1 MCGIRR
7 TMRYLI
13 TVTENISLLLG
24 RDRRHRKLWRR
35 EGGAGGVP
43 TNTRGRAPRVPET
56 STAMSDDD
64 EVTEEVLARLS
75 REMAETVRVSL
86 RQGEPEAV
94 VDSQVAG
101 EDDAPGPRTSAV
113 SWSSRENPD
122 DDDIMISALVS
133 AMAKGR
139 EISASLGGGTDPVRV
154 MVNLDAAEPPNPSG
168 SRSSSVQR
176 ERVGFGSSAPRVTA
190 PKVPSDADVTG
201 PGLAYANVEN
211 LSRVSRPNAPGA
223 RWGKPPPRRP
233 ALAESL
239 APSSTRRAA
248 ARAVSAVTGAAHGT
262 GGVAEAIADLEWV
275 VRGEA
280 GSSQPALVS
289 PERLDVARRK
299 PKAVT
304 FSKAGLR
311 PVTPPGERA
320 RARREARAAVE
331 EDLRARGL
339 RELPPDERFRAVERT
354 PGRLAKFSAL
364 PTGRDAGDES
374 TSSSEGTGSE
384 YELDD
389 DADAWWNAPF
399 GTLTFAEGLMRTP
412 RKVKKRAP
420 RTGDEK
426 ENATGNGT
434 KRRTKTAVFASP
446 AKPGRSKPDEP
457 EKGATTTRG
466 DKRQPPPGASML
478 DPVALAR
485 ALDVTRAKSIGARGV
500 TRWAPPSAAALPS
513 PPGSVASM
521 ESTESDD
528 WHGRN
533 IRRDLRRRASAE
545 RAAIARTT
553 AADTDMN
560 AVRPRNVTGVT
571 KWGKPP
577 PAPDERRAE
586 KEKPRGFKDGES
598 YENAARDHKL
608 GRETAAGLPLDV
620 QLAAGL
626 QLRPTEPKPYH
637 PDGDATNKNLP
648 PLPDDAAVRKRVPG
662 YTFPKPK
669 PLDEDLDEISKL
681 KKARRKE
688 ELETPGPG
696 HYANHTPRVETRPKA
711 PAISFGDHPIVPVEV
726 RQSMKIDL
734 ADFHPSD
741 LDPVAAWHKLR
752 GTEPKGF
759 ATFWK
764 HPEKKS
770 HIDEVIEKVERV
782 EAERHAGRI
791 EHAVSKALRQSRTK
805 DWKMN
810 EDIGALGDAIAA
822 AAARVDEEQSP
833 DANRSLVERR
843 VDVGG
848 AWARAGAEKPDGS
861 EEEHAFD
868 YDAAI
873 AEEAERRRDPVGAW
887 KASVAPSK
895 PVFSFPKGPSGREDV
910 DAELEPWPVL
920 GIGEPW
926 SERRVEGGA
935 LPFELVLGRSDAYE
949 DRLKAREAEEKRKI
963 FPGSYDVV
971 AALDYLRRQTPAAIF
986 KLAADRWR
994 AHGRAR
1000 RLKRARNLLGA
1011 DVAGYMADEWDD
1023 DERDEDEGPAMLGDE
1038 ARAAADALMRPR
1050 APAWEFLPLRVTVA
1064 KANVATG
1071 MKPGDRPELDV
1082 KLTLVRR
1089 RQPGATKFGSRTPS
1103 GSKKSNAR
1111 TRDEADAARRGPG
1124 AYRLRYGQT
1133 ERRAPRAVIGTSGL
1147 GDDAVMEDDEEAY
1160 AEQVLDID
1168 PAAAFAAAVAPRK
1181 GTAVDMRRMPHP
1193 RVDDAERARRREEL
1207 DLAELT
1213 ERPKVE
1219 TPLEA
1224 FRAPDGRGG
1233 WSALMDVSPAA
1244 SRRRRLAE
1252 ERRAK
1257 MEGISEVDGPDSSP
1271 TENRMRAKD
1280 KLTDPS
1286 SDAYVRRRTDAG
1298 VMDFASMTFRVS
1310 ERTPGNVELD
1320 LLEAGI
1326 GPGTYA
1332 AEPASRR
1339 RVPEVDFARG
1349 AARFALTDAEKAPP
1363 DEPLEGERVAIETG
1377 PAFDATRPDATRG
1390 GVISPLPTRAE
1401 SSKGKDGTY
1410 ADALYDVERGLRYM
1424 RSARDDVAPAFER
1437 GGPRVTDPALPDPRS
1452 NPDAPD
1458 FYAGDLDERG
1468 RSTATG
1474 ESTRHRARGWMGG
1487 WKVAPAP
1494 PEFTEG
1500 DILYLDPARADDY
1513 RRRRTIGN
1521 VPDLGAGGARET
1533 PGGAFTKDSGP
1544 ALTRDVDYVRD
1555 DALRSAYPPLVTGT
1569 GAVRVDR
1576 GRAGASDIFVR
1587 QTDAGDL
1594 DAGAYHDESN
1604 CAETQS
1610 RLSNRE
1616 RARAV
1621 DFSNAPGRRGAAAGG
1636 FGTPNDDGGGGEGDV
1651 LVLDPIDP
1659 KTAPMG
1665 RGTDDANPA
1674 VDYARDRTRRAFPAP
1689 SPANPGGD
1697 VLHLQPGRGDALGE
1711 RARKADFGAGPGRG
1725 SHPGGTFGEW
1735 TDANVI
1741 HGLRAEVDLDKTA
1754 GGLGDA
1760 NARRRERMARLVAR
1774 QPRRGRGDQRPEP
1787 ERPGKIVIA

>member
-1 MCGIRR
+1 
-7 TMRYLI
+7 
-13 TVTENISLLLG
+13 
-24 RDRRHRKLWRR
+24 
-35 EGGAGGVP
+35 
-43 TNTRGRAPRVPET
+43 
-56 STAMSDDD
+56 MSDDD

-86 RQGEPEAV
+86 RQGEPEAAV
-94 VDSQVAG
+94 VDSRANAG
-101 EDDAPGPRTSAV
+101 EEEDAPGPRTSAV

-154 MVNLDAAEPPNPSG
+154 MVNLDAAEPPDPSG

-190 PKVPSDADVTG
+190 PKVPDADVTG
-201 PGLAYANVEN
+201 PGLAYAGPFEN
-211 LSRVSRPNAPGA
+211 LSRVSRPNVPGA

-248 ARAVSAVTGAAHGT
+248 ARAVSAVTGAAAGV

-280 GSSQPALVS
+280 AASEPALVS
-289 PERLDVARRK
+289 PERLDVFRRTV
-299 PKAVT
+299 KAAT

-320 RARREARAAVE
+320 RLRRARIKAVE
-331 EDLRARGL
+331 EDLRARGGI
-339 RELPPDERFRAVERT
+339 REMPGSYDERFRAVERT

-364 PTGRDAGDES
+364 PTGREGKLGDES
-374 TSSSEGTGSE
+374 ESSEGTSRSE
-384 YELDD
+384 HDELDD

-399 GTLTFAEGLMRTP
+399 GTLTFAEGLKRTP
-412 RKVKKRAP
+412 RKVKKRAA
-420 RTGDEK
+420 GDDK
-426 ENATGNGT
+426 ENAKRGT
-434 KRRTKTAVFASP
+434 KTGTKQTAAFAPP

-457 EKGATTTRG
+457 PTKDATTRG
-466 DKRQPPPGASML
+466 DTRRPPPPGSML

-485 ALDVTRAKSIGARGV
+485 ALDVTRAKPSGARGIV
-500 TRWAPPSAAALPS
+500 RWAPPPASLPS
-513 PPGSVASM
+513 PPGSVASI

-545 RAAIARTT
+545 RRRAIAKTT
-553 AADTDMN
+553 AADTDTDMN

-577 PAPDERRAE
+577 PAPDERRASGR
-586 KEKPRGFKDGES
+586 EKPRGFKDGES
-598 YENAARDHKL
+598 HENAARDHKL
-608 GRETAAGLPLDV
+608 GRETATGLPLDV

-626 QLRPTEPKPYH
+626 QLRPIEPKPYD
-637 PDGDATNKNLP
+637 PDGDATTDKNLP

-669 PLDEDLDEISKL
+669 PLDEDLDEFAKL

-822 AAARVDEEQSP
+822 AAARVDEERSP
-833 DANRSLVERR
+833 DANRTLVERR

-848 AWARAGAEKPDGS
+848 AWARAGAKKPDGS
-861 EEEHAFD
+861 EEEYAFD

-887 KASVAPSK
+887 KTSVAPSK

-910 DAELEPWPVL
+910 ERELEPWPVL

-935 LPFELVLGRSDAYE
+935 LPFELMLGRSDAYE
-949 DRLKAREAEEKRKI
+949 DRLKAREAEENRKI
-963 FPGSYDVV
+963 FPGSYNVV

-1000 RLKRARNLLGA
+1000 RLKRAQNLLGA

-1023 DERDEDEGPAMLGDE
+1023 DKRDEDEGPAMLGDE

-1064 KANVATG
+1064 KANVVTG

-1089 RQPGATKFGSRTPS
+1089 RQPGATKFGSVGTGA
-1103 GSKKSNAR
+1103 GSKKSRAR

-1124 AYRLRYGQT
+1124 AYLLRHGQT

-1147 GDDAVMEDDEEAY
+1147 ADDAVMEDDDIFHPGT
-1160 AEQVLDID
+1160 VLDID
-1168 PAAAFAAAVAPRK
+1168 PAAAYAAAVAPRK

-1207 DLAELT
+1207 DLAEMTKLT
-1213 ERPKVE
+1213 SGPKE
-1219 TPLEA
+1219 SLKTLKA

-1244 SRRRRLAE
+1244 SRRRRVAE

-1257 MEGISEVDGPDSSP
+1257 MEGISEVDGPNSSP
-1271 TENRMRAKD
+1271 TKTRMRAKD

-1332 AEPASRR
+1332 AEPVSR
-1339 RVPEVDFARG
+1339 RVPEVNFSRG

-1363 DEPLEGERVAIETG
+1363 DEPLEGERVVIDTG

-1390 GVISPLPTRAE
+1390 GVISPLPTE
-1401 SSKGKDGTY
+1401 SSKGKDKAGKDKAGKDGAAQVPPY

-1424 RSARDDVAPAFER
+1424 RSARDDVAPSFER

-1452 NPDAPD
+1452 NPEAPD
-1458 FYAGDLDERG
+1458 FYHAGELDERG
-1468 RSTATG
+1468 RSTVTG
-1474 ESTRHRARGWMGG
+1474 TSTRHRARGWMGG

-1494 PEFTEG
+1494 TPEFTDG
-1500 DILYLDPARADDY
+1500 DVLYLDPALADDY
-1513 RRRRTIGN
+1513 RRRRTGLGAA
-1521 VPDLGAGGARET
+1521 DLGAGGARESPVT
-1533 PGGAFTKDSGP
+1533 TFSKDSGP
-1544 ALTRDVDYVRD
+1544 ALTADVDYVRD
-1555 DALRSAYPPLVTGT
+1555 DALRSMYPPLIAGT

-1604 CAETQS
+1604 RAETTS
-1610 RLSNRE
+1610 RTSNRE
-1616 RARAV
+1616 RARVV
-1621 DFSNAPGRRGAAAGG
+1621 DFSNAPGRKSLG
-1636 FGTPNDDGGGGEGDV
+1636 FGTPNDSQLQGEGDV

-1659 KTAPMG
+1659 KTAPVG
-1665 RGTDDANPA
+1665 RGNGAGA
-1674 VDYARDRTRRAFPAP
+1674 AMDYARDRTRRAFPAP

-1697 VLHLQPGRGDALGE
+1697 VLHLRPGRGDALGE
-1711 RARKADFGAGPGRG
+1711 RARKADFGSGPGRLA
-1725 SHPGGTFGEW
+1725 HPAGTFGEW
-1735 TDANVI
+1735 TEARAI
-1741 HGLRAEVDLDKTA
+1741 HGLRAEADLDQTA
-1754 GGLGDA
+1754 GGFGDA

-1774 QPRRGRGDQRPEP
+1774 QPRRGRGDGRPEP

>member
-1 MCGIRR
+1 
-7 TMRYLI
+7 
-13 TVTENISLLLG
+13 
-24 RDRRHRKLWRR
+24 
-35 EGGAGGVP
+35 
-43 TNTRGRAPRVPET
+43 
-56 STAMSDDD
+56 MSDDD

-86 RQGEPEAV
+86 RQGEPEAAV
-94 VDSQVAG
+94 VDSRADAG
-101 EDDAPGPRTSAV
+101 EEEDDAPGPRTSAV

-154 MVNLDAAEPPNPSG
+154 MVNLDAAEPPDPSG

-190 PKVPSDADVTG
+190 PKVPDADVTG
-201 PGLAYANVEN
+201 PGLAYAGPFDN
-211 LSRVSRPNAPGA
+211 LSRVSRPNVPSA

-248 ARAVSAVTGAAHGT
+248 SRAVSAVTGAATGV

-280 GSSQPALVS
+280 GASEPALVS

-299 PKAVT
+299 VKAAT

-320 RARREARAAVE
+320 RLRRARKKAVE
-331 EDLRARGL
+331 EDLRARRLAEMPGSY
-339 RELPPDERFRAVERT
+339 DERFRAVERT
-354 PGRLAKFSAL
+354 PGRLTKFSEL
-364 PTGRDAGDES
+364 PTGRESFGDES
-374 TSSSEGTGSE
+374 ASSEGTSRSGLSD
-384 YELDD
+384 ELDD

-399 GTLTFAEGLMRTP
+399 GTLTFAEGLKRTP
-412 RKVKKRAP
+412 RKVKR
-420 RTGDEK
+420 RTPHTAAGDEK
-426 ENATGNGT
+426 ENAGGT
-434 KRRTKTAVFASP
+434 KRGTKQTAAFAPP
-446 AKPGRSKPDEP
+446 AVQPGRYKPHEP
-457 EKGATTTRG
+457 TKGSNPRG
-466 DKRQPPPGASML
+466 DKRHPHRAGSML

-485 ALDVTRAKSIGARGV
+485 ALDVTRAKPSGARGV
-500 TRWAPPSAAALPS
+500 TRWAPPPAALPS
-513 PPGSVASM
+513 PPGSVASI

-545 RAAIARTT
+545 RAAIAKTT

-577 PAPDERRAE
+577 PAPDERRASRE
-586 KEKPRGFKDGES
+586 KRRGFKDGES

-608 GRETAAGLPLDV
+608 GRDTAAGLPLDV

-626 QLRPTEPKPYH
+626 QLRPIEPKPYD
-637 PDGDATNKNLP
+637 PDGDATDKNLP

-669 PLDEDLDEISKL
+669 PLDEDLDEFAKL

-696 HYANHTPRVETRPKA
+696 HYASHTPRVETRPKA

-791 EHAVSKALRQSRTK
+791 EHAVGKALRQSRTRE

-822 AAARVDEEQSP
+822 AAARVDEEGSP
-833 DANRSLVERR
+833 DANRMLVERR

-848 AWARAGAEKPDGS
+848 AWARAGAKIPDGS
-861 EEEHAFD
+861 EEEYAFD

-873 AEEAERRRDPVGAW
+873 AEEAERRRDPAGAW
-887 KASVAPSK
+887 KTSVAPSK

-910 DAELEPWPVL
+910 ERELEPWPVL

-935 LPFELVLGRSDAYE
+935 LPFELMLGRSDAYE
-949 DRLKAREAEEKRKI
+949 DRLKAREAEENRKI
-963 FPGSYDVV
+963 FPGSYNVV

-1000 RLKRARNLLGA
+1000 RLKRAQNLLGA
-1011 DVAGYMADEWDD
+1011 DVAGYMANEWDEW
-1023 DERDEDEGPAMLGDE
+1023 DEDEGPAMLGDE

-1064 KANVATG
+1064 KANVVTG

-1089 RQPGATKFGSRTPS
+1089 RQPGATKFGSVGTGA
-1103 GSKKSNAR
+1103 GSKKSRAR

-1124 AYRLRYGQT
+1124 AYRLRHGQT

-1147 GDDAVMEDDEEAY
+1147 ADDAVVEDDDIFHPGTT
-1160 AEQVLDID
+1160 LDID

-1207 DLAELT
+1207 DLAEMTKLASG
-1213 ERPKVE
+1213 PKE
-1219 TPLEA
+1219 TTTPLKA

-1244 SRRRRLAE
+1244 SRRRRVAE

-1257 MEGISEVDGPDSSP
+1257 MEGISEVDGPNSSP
-1271 TENRMRAKD
+1271 TKTRMRAKD

-1332 AEPASRR
+1332 AEPVSR
-1339 RVPEVDFARG
+1339 RVPEVDFSRG

-1363 DEPLEGERVAIETG
+1363 DEPLEGERVVIETG

-1390 GVISPLPTRAE
+1390 GVISPLPTE
-1401 SSKGKDGTY
+1401 SSKGKDKAGKDKAGKDGVAQEKPPY

-1452 NPDAPD
+1452 NPEAPD
-1458 FYAGDLDERG
+1458 FYHAGELDERG
-1468 RSTATG
+1468 RSTVTG
-1474 ESTRHRARGWMGG
+1474 TSTRHRARGWMGG

-1494 PEFTEG
+1494 SPEFTDG
-1500 DILYLDPARADDY
+1500 DVLYLDPALADDY

-1521 VPDLGAGGARET
+1521 VPDLGAGGARESPVT
-1533 PGGAFTKDSGP
+1533 TFSKDSGP
-1544 ALTRDVDYVRD
+1544 ALTADVDYVRD
-1555 DALRSAYPPLVTGT
+1555 DALRSMYPPLIAGT

-1604 CAETQS
+1604 RAETTS
-1610 RLSNRE
+1610 RTSNRE
-1616 RARAV
+1616 RARVV
-1621 DFSNAPGRRGAAAGG
+1621 DFSNAPGRKGLG
-1636 FGTPNDDGGGGEGDV
+1636 FGTPNDSSGDV

-1659 KTAPMG
+1659 KTAPVG
-1665 RGTDDANPA
+1665 RGNDAGAA

-1697 VLHLQPGRGDALGE
+1697 VLHLRPGRGDALGE
-1711 RARKADFGAGPGRG
+1711 RARKADFGSGPGRLA
-1725 SHPGGTFGEW
+1725 HPAGTFGEW
-1735 TDANVI
+1735 TEARAI
-1741 HGLRAEVDLDKTA
+1741 HGLRAEADLDQTA
-1754 GGLGDA
+1754 GGFGDA